1 MRCQTMR
8 GGRRQAAQGRLKPAP
23 TLDRRHVLSGGMAG
37 LLTLCASP
45 LLALQ
50 RANPAGGARKLTDS
64 ISVLDGGGSNI
75 VALSSADGLV
85 LVDTGAPNNGDRV
98 MAALKGLGGNTRVH
112 TVFNTHYH
120 PAQTGN
126 NEVFAEAGAKIV
138 AHDRTRQWMSVDHWL
153 PDQSRY
159 QKARPKAAWPT
170 DVFFNTGSQTIS
182 TAQAGSERIDFGYLL
197 VAHTAGDIYVHFKD
211 SNVLAVGDVASP
223 INDPALDWITG
234 AWMGGRV
241 SAMDLLLKIGNDQT
255 RVVPGTGPVM
265 TWAEFKAERELME
278 TVRQRLFKQIRQGD
292 GPQDMVDGGVLQGLA
307 RTWKDP
313 YTFLYAAARG
323 LWGNHN
329 KLDPDVV

>member
-1 MRCQTMR
+1 VN
-8 GGRRQAAQGRLKPAP
+8 
-23 TLDRRHVLSGGMAG
+23 RRHVLSGGMAG
-37 LLTLCASP
+37 LLTLWASP
-45 LLALQ
+45 VFAGRTPGQGGLPAQ
-50 RANPAGGARKLTDS
+50 RPNGSGGGVRKLTDTM
-64 ISVLDGGGSNI
+64 SVLDGGGSNI
-75 VALSSADGLV
+75 VALSSADGVV
-85 LVDTGAPNNGDRV
+85 LVDTGAPNSGDRV
-98 MAALKGLGGNTRVH
+98 LAALKGLGGNTRVH

-182 TAQAGSERIDFGYLL
+182 TAKAGTERIDYGYLQ
-197 VAHTAGDIYVHFKD
+197 VAHTAGDIYVYFKD

-234 AWMGGRV
+234 AWIGGRV

-265 TWAEFKAERELME
+265 TWAEFKAERDLME

-313 YTFLYAAARG
+313 HTFLYAAARG

>member
-1 MRCQTMR
+1 V
-8 GGRRQAAQGRLKPAP
+8 
-23 TLDRRHVLSGGMAG
+23 DRRHVLTGGIAG
-37 LLTLCASP
+37 VLTLWASP
-45 LLALQ
+45 VLALRSLGGGGLAGQ
-50 RANPAGGARKLTDS
+50 RTSIGAGSVRKLTDS

-98 MAALKGLGGNTRVH
+98 MTALKGLGGNTRVH

-126 NEVFAEAGAKIV
+126 NDVIAAAGAKIV

-153 PDQSRY
+153 PDQNRY
-159 QKARPKAAWPT
+159 QKARPKTAWPT
-170 DVFFNTGSQTIS
+170 DVFFNAGSQT
-182 TAQAGSERIDFGYLL
+182 AGAEHIDYGYLL
-197 VAHTAGDIYVHFKD
+197 VAHTAGDAYVYFRD

-223 INDPALDWITG
+223 VNDPELDWITG
-234 AWMGGRV
+234 AWIGGRV
-241 SAMDLLLKIGNDQT
+241 SAMDLLLKIGNDRTQ
-255 RVVPGTGPVM
+255 VVPGSGPVM

-278 TVRQRLFKQIRQGD
+278 AVRQRLFKQIRQGD
-292 GPQDMVDGGVLQGLA
+292 GPQDMVDGGVLKGLT

-313 YTFLYAAARG
+313 YKFLHAAARG